1 MYREIQQGSPHSSCT
16 VEILAADGK
25 YYWNTI
31 TMTTVFNG
39 QHKPVRAIGVVE
51 NITQHKE
58 MEYAYLKEET
68 YRRALLADTL
78 FYAEINLTEG
88 IIDTL
93 SEMNTQELME
103 HLCRS
108 YDQYLRVEGT
118 QIRIS
123 SFDEF
128 WKDLLGRNNCPY
140 DERPC
145 FRRYPLSSLL
155 T

>member
-1 MYREIQQGSPHSSCT
+1 
-16 VEILAADGK
+16 
-25 YYWNTI
+25 
-31 TMTTVFNG
+31 MTTVFNG

-108 YDQYLRVEGT
+108 YDQYLRVEG
-118 QIRIS
+118 IKNIHRK
-123 SFDEF
+123 DYPKF
-128 WKDLLGRNNCPY
+128 WKLFRVKIFLQIMPTGFRNSN
-140 DERPC
+140 
-145 FRRYPLSSLL
+145 
-155 T
+155 

>member
-1 MYREIQQGSPHSSCT
+1 MLSPQTQSVIFDYHIQKTSGPFEKTMHLYGLPEIMNDVPESFNSSKIIPPATSFAFLSMYREIQQGSPHSSCT

-78 FYAEINLTEG
+78 FTRKS
-88 IIDTL
+88 T
-93 SEMNTQELME
+93 
-103 HLCRS
+103 
-108 YDQYLRVEGT
+108 
-118 QIRIS
+118 
-123 SFDEF
+123 
-128 WKDLLGRNNCPY
+128 
-140 DERPC
+140 
-145 FRRYPLSSLL
+145 
-155 T
+155 